1 MDPSSVGHETEDEA
15 KAERE
20 AEPEPDDATFQFE
33 RARSPRGRLR
43 GFVHGIDA
51 RCVEP

>member
-15 KAERE
+15 E

-43 GFVHGIDA
+43 GFVQGIDA